1 MCMCAK
7 KTCPFSTESQEEK
20 VNRYW
25 LIWIY
30 SHRWDYLLKE
40 DFMDKRRIYS
50 QAPLIDRIIRAT
62 VFLASGV
69 LIYVPRDILTQ
80 ISD

>member
-1 MCMCAK
+1 
-7 KTCPFSTESQEEK
+7 
-20 VNRYW
+20 
-25 LIWIY
+25 
-30 SHRWDYLLKE
+30 
-40 DFMDKRRIYS
+40 MDKRRIYS